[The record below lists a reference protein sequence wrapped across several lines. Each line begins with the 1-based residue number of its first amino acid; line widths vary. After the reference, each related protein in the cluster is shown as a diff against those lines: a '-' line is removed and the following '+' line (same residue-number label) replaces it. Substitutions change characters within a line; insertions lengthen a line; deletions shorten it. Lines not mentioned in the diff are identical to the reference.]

1 MKKSAILLAFMAL
14 TGCTHNQSKAL
25 NVNTSSVNVY
35 PQYMTNLQ
43 LCDTLYYN
51 RATNQTK
58 AAIGSE
64 FNRRKLSKSWCQR
77 ETNKF
82 YLTKT
87 VHWITKKIENDKTQ
101 EEPVAVQP
109 IAK

>member
-1 MKKSAILLAFMAL
+1 MSFFAL

-77 ETNKF
+77 ETNKL

-87 VHWITKKIENDKTQ
+87 VHWIVKKSKTTKPKKN
-101 EEPVAVQP
+101 QP
-109 IAK
+109 QFSPSQNSLFLLLT